1 METFKYRNI
10 TGTNRLS
17 THSYAITID
26 INVKSSTYWRWHK
39 NYKI

>member
-10 TGTNRLS
+10 AGTNRLS
-17 THSYAITID
+17 THSYAIAID
-26 INVKSSTYWRWHK
+26 INVKSSNYWRWHK